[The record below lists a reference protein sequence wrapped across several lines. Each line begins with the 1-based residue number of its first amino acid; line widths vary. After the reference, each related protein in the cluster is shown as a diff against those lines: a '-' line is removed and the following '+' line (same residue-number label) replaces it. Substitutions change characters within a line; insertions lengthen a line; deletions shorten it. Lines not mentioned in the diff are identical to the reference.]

1 MFHLSQT
8 CVNFYRQQLFR
19 GGGWWVCQGVSIH
32 PKDMGPPGAVGLG
45 TQLPPDMGNRWMR
58 SAGERCASYWNTF
71 FFKIINKMLFFKNS
85 LCVSSSSILYFDNM
99 FKLKQNFSSCKL
111 CDSGCKESMALC
123 ITKQLYLFS
132 IFTAKQLKV
141 YLITNFGLPIIIS
154 LGQHKTND
162 VH

>member
-1 MFHLSQT
+1 
-8 CVNFYRQQLFR
+8 
-19 GGGWWVCQGVSIH
+19 
-32 PKDMGPPGAVGLG
+32 MGPPGAVGLG
-45 TQLPPDMGNRWMR
+45 TQPPPDMGNSGMR

-71 FFKIINKMLFFKNS
+71 FFEIISKMLFFKNS

-111 CDSGCKESMALC
+111 YDSGCKESMALC

-132 IFTAKQLKV
+132 IFTAKQLNV
-141 YLITNFGLPIIIS
+141 YLITNFGLLIIIS
-154 LGQHKTND
+154 IRQHKTND